1 MANHSCS
8 ITMAAQ
14 EVNGVLNIGAWDYGA
29 KPDMPGIFKSFSI
42 SWSGYDKNGKAISG
56 TGTPTIM
63 QKSKTY
69 IEGNLNT
76 ALDFGYRGSATGTLV
91 TTYATYTCKITWG
104 SKGTSSSNSS
114 NSSSSSSSSSSS
126 GSSGSSGSVLS
137 ITSFIVDDANTTGM
151 VDGKYVIG
159 TKLRFKTTVKST
171 YGTKSVRFVLT
182 GAKESDNSW
191 DVSNQTVITA
201 DSTAIATGVI
211 NAKCIV
217 TDKKGNTASKTLD
230 VTIYGEGNNYYAYYF
245 FNNNLVD
252 AFKQDLGGANI
263 ILYNV
268 YGVSSDQVDP
278 RKKTIQCYGHN
289 YKTYN
294 DVKNKKHSD
303 SDLTL
308 ITSFVVPDE
317 KNVPKSV
324 VHLTENEFKKLK
336 KFKGLVFKI
345 QNNNC
350 LTVHD
355 VKCEVEVIHK

>member
-1 MANHSCS
+1 MS
-8 ITMAAQ
+8 ITNLFCTTA
-14 EVNGVLNIGAWDYGA
+14 
-29 KPDMPGIFKSFSI
+29 ST
-42 SWSGYDKNGKAISG
+42 G
-56 TGTPTIM
+56 TGT
-63 QKSKTY
+63 S
-69 IEGNLNT
+69 GNVTMTCYAETTDEYNGI
-76 ALDFGYRGSATGTLV
+76 DDYLV
-91 TTYATYTCKITWG
+91 SMSIYWSGKDSNGNSISG
-104 SKGTSSSNSS
+104 SKVFNNIKEEKAVYTFTTNCSAKYYFEATMNVASKNSSRSTTCAHNPNWSNTSSG
-114 NSSSSSSSSSSS
+114 SSSSSN
-126 GSSGSSGSVLS
+126 SGSVLS

-159 TKLRFKTTVKST
+159 TKLRFKVTVKST
-171 YGTKSVRFVLT
+171 YGTKSVRFIST

-191 DVSNQTVITA
+191 DVPYQTVITA
-201 DSTAIATGVI
+201 DSTAVATGVI
-211 NAKCIV
+211 HKTCIV
-217 TDKKGNTASKTLD
+217 TDRLGNTASKTLD
-230 VTIYGEGNNYYAYYF
+230 VTIYGEGDNYYAYYF
-245 FNNNLVD
+245 FNNNLID

-308 ITSFVVPDE
+308 ITSFIVPDE
-317 KNVPKSV
+317 KNVPKSI

-355 VKCEVEVIHK
+355 IKCEVEVIYK